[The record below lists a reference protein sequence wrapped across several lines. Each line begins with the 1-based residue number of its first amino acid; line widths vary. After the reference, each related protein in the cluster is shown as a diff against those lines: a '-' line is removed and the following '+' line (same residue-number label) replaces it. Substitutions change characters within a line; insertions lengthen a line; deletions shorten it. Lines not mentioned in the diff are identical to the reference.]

1 VGVQGSA
8 AFSRRNGRRR
18 KAEAAKLEQS
28 DGVRAGVLAGRV
40 WSVTA
45 RLSKRSRAA
54 RSPRAPGLADRAAG
68 SAATEAA
75 GRPTGAG
82 LADPPRGIKRSDC
95 RDRAAVEA
103 SPAACRAQ
111 RRAGARSAGAD
122 VTERNEVQRRNDGDG
137 ADISGAPF
145 RAGHC
150 TAHTAARPDR
160 TLPDRSRFNGGGR
173 KQGE

>member
-1 VGVQGSA
+1 
-8 AFSRRNGRRR
+8 
-18 KAEAAKLEQS
+18 
-28 DGVRAGVLAGRV
+28 
-40 WSVTA
+40 VTA

-68 SAATEAA
+68 SEATEAA

-82 LADPPRGIKRSDC
+82 LADPPRGTKRSDC
-95 RDRAAVEA
+95 RGLAAVEA

-111 RRAGARSAGAD
+111 RRAGAKSAGAD

-137 ADISGAPF
+137 ADFSGAPLP
-145 RAGHC
+145 AGLLHRPGRRP
-150 TAHTAARPDR
+150 ARPHFTGPQR
-160 TLPDRSRFNGGGR
+160 LRSEGR